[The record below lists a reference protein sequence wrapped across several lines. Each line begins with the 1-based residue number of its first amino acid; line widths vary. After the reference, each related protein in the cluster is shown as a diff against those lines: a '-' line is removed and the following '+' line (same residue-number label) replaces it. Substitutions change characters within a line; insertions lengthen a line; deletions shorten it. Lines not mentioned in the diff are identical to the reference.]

1 MTADLWLIPIPEHE
15 RAEAWAYADAS
26 LPHTQRKLEQQQSV
40 YAPNANR
47 ARIASFR
54 AARSAVARSL
64 REHGVPC
71 QCDESS
77 HRDKAQYCIRARSGH
92 LVQVR
97 FITDRPNYRKL
108 LEEVWSFEKRPHD
121 FYVATT
127 SRDDLETL
135 VVLGYATRAEM
146 QGRRPV
152 SHGQGRA
159 SYYVYLTDL
168 RPFRELAELLQ
179 SVCRTQRA
187 PLTGQVGR
195 RRSAAV
201 SRA

>member
-1 MTADLWLIPIPEHE
+1 MTADLWLIPIPERE

-26 LPHTQRKLEQQQSV
+26 LPHTQRKLEQQSV
-40 YAPNANR
+40 YARDANR
-47 ARIASFR
+47 TRIASFR

-77 HRDKAQYCIRARSGH
+77 HRDNTQYCIRARSGH

-108 LEEVWSFEKRPHD
+108 LEEVWSFQSRPHD
-121 FYVATT
+121 FYVATK
-127 SRDDLETL
+127 SRDNLETL
-135 VVLGYATRAEM
+135 AVLGYATRAEM
-146 QGRRPV
+146 ERRQPVSHSQGRR
-152 SHGQGRA
+152 
-159 SYYVYLTDL
+159 SYYVHLAQL
-168 RPFRELAELLQ
+168 RPFAELAELLQ
-179 SVCRTQRA
+179 SACQVRRA
-187 PLTGQVGR
+187 GLTGQVGR